1 MDLMTKTGSSTAIL
15 SLTAP
20 GVQIAPVEQQGQL
33 ARSVNEF
40 AAKVRDENSKFGFFA
55 ALPTLLDADRAIEE
69 ITYALDV
76 LKADGVTL
84 FTRYGDGHYYL
95 GNDLFRPIWKE
106 LNRRKAVVFIHPTHP
121 LDTALTNPRLPQPI
135 IDYPHE
141 TARTAFDM
149 IITNTKRD
157 HPDCK
162 VILSHAGG
170 TLPILL
176 MRGAE
181 GIAMMTQHNK
191 TSESVLEDARSFYYD
206 LALSSSSN
214 VLDTLLRHFP
224 HDHILWGSDFPYA
237 PAIACQMFAK
247 LLDDYD
253 MSEETR
259 TNICYRNAHSLFPR
273 LASN

>member
-1 MDLMTKTGSSTAIL
+1 MSKTGSSTAIL

-20 GVQIAPVEQQGQL
+20 GVQIAPVAQQGDL
-33 ARSVNEF
+33 ARSVNEY
-40 AAKVRDENSKFGFFA
+40 AARIRDENTKFGFFA
-55 ALPTLLDADRAIEE
+55 ASPTLLDAQRAIEE
-69 ITYALDV
+69 IAYALDV

-84 FTRYGDGHYYL
+84 FTRYGNGHYYL

-106 LNRRKAVVFIHPTHP
+106 LNRRKAVVFVHPTHAV
-121 LDTALTNPRLPQPI
+121 DTALTNPRLPQPI

-149 IITNTKRD
+149 IVSNTKRD

-176 MRGAE
+176 MRGAQ
-181 GIAMMTQHNK
+181 GVAMTTQGSK
-191 TSESVLEDARSFYYD
+191 TSESAVEDARSFYYD
-206 LALSSSSN
+206 LALSSSSH
-214 VLDTLLRHFP
+214 VLDTLLNHFP
-224 HDHILWGSDFPYA
+224 HDHILYGSDFPYA
-237 PAIACQMFAK
+237 PAPAGQMFAK
-247 LLDDYD
+247 LLDGYD
-253 MSEETR
+253 MKDETR
-259 TNICYRNAHSLFPR
+259 ANIYYRNAHSLFPR